1 MYFSLNIYRYS
12 TAHPASVYSTV
23 LQNYS
28 QPHCMQECTV
38 LQECTLHDKFWPP
51 LKTTPPQLGVDTM
64 KHCAA
69 LLQGAM
75 AWYCSVA
82 SSDSVSLGHAT
93 ASKIDN
99 ITKHLE
105 SQIKLVEH
113 SLPCFQLLPWSVW
126 ALAACRPGWCRTG
139 WTSPAVSTSTSSAPS
154 PQGKWLVL
162 QTDPSVKLYNHGE
175 GPY

>member
-1 MYFSLNIYRYS
+1 MYFALNIYRYI

-51 LKTTPPQLGVDTM
+51 LKTTPPQLGVDMDTM

-75 AWYCSVA
+75 A
-82 SSDSVSLGHAT
+82 
-93 ASKIDN
+93 
-99 ITKHLE
+99 
-105 SQIKLVEH
+105 
-113 SLPCFQLLPWSVW
+113 
-126 ALAACRPGWCRTG
+126 
-139 WTSPAVSTSTSSAPS
+139 
-154 PQGKWLVL
+154 
-162 QTDPSVKLYNHGE
+162 
-175 GPY
+175 